1 MKSNDSTLDNFFLS
15 AKALIQKEDSSQR
28 LIKEETELFLG
39 YKLKGYDKYYF
50 FFFSVMQ
57 GQCLF
62 TYRTNPSDEK
72 QHRVIMTIEK
82 AGVVESII
90 TGLIHNEEVVIIDED
105 ISFLKKRGVKNKPKR
120 IKKKVTKSA
129 SRESDLTILIKHL
142 RSTRVHPNIG
152 TIDVSLV
159 ENIDHTEDYLA
170 FADDLADA
178 IYGYYDSHIKI
189 TDRQKD
195 IVFRRFGVAGYQP
208 QTLKEIGASYDVTR
222 ERIRQILKKSLYG
235 SKNLSMFSRILLV
248 LSSVRSDDLVKYLYF
263 GAYEVYGGN
272 LLKYILD
279 NLPKGDE
286 ISAAIN
292 ALKINTHK
300 VAKDEA
306 RKQKSHQTELL
317 RGSRFMSLLSKPS
330 MMESSHADT
339 EFSAFKVVRSVNR
352 ENNIGVFYSRKSSVP
367 LEYESST
374 EFRVLSKLENNP
386 YVKRIKAQSLGIL
399 RDDTLGR
406 YYFPDIQILTVDD
419 EIYIIEVKP
428 LDDMV
433 IPENIAKYD
442 SLKDYCL
449 TMGYGYAMIDERGN
463 TFESVVNHSVPNE
476 KEAAVLKA
484 LEEQKHL
491 RYQDIKS
498 LQTKHMISRI
508 DLLKIVY
515 DNADRLDYISRPLSI
530 KYKAIPVAG
539 S

>member
-28 LIKEETELFLG
+28 LMKEETELFLG

-50 FFFSVMQ
+50 FFSVMQ

-62 TYRTNPSDEK
+62 TYRTNPSGEK

-82 AGVVESII
+82 AGLVKSII

-105 ISFLKKRGVKNKPKR
+105 ISFLKKRGMRDKPKQR
-120 IKKKVTKSA
+120 KKKVTKSA
-129 SRESDLTILIKHL
+129 PRESDLTILIKHL

-152 TIDVSLV
+152 TIDISTA
-159 ENIDHTEDYLA
+159 ESIDYAEDYLA

-178 IYGYYDSHIKI
+178 IYSYYDSHVKI

-235 SKNLSMFSRILLV
+235 FKNPSVFSRILLV

-286 ISAAIN
+286 IGVAIN

-300 VAKDEA
+300 IAKDEA
-306 RKQKSHQTELL
+306 RKQKSHQAELL
-317 RGSRFMSLLSKPS
+317 RGSRFMSLLSRPS
-330 MMESSHADT
+330 IMESSHADT
-339 EFSAFKVVRSVNR
+339 EFSAFKVARRVNR

-386 YVKRIKAQSLGIL
+386 HVKRVKTQSLSIL
-399 RDDTLGR
+399 CDNTLGR
-406 YYFPDIQILTVDD
+406 HYFPDIQILTVDN

-428 LDDMV
+428 LDDML
-433 IPENIAKYD
+433 IPENIEKYS
-442 SLKDYCL
+442 SLKDYCF

-463 TFESVVNHSVPNE
+463 SFESIVNHYVSPE
-476 KEAAVLKA
+476 KERVILDA
-484 LEEQKHL
+484 LEEQKLL
-491 RYQDIKS
+491 RYRDTRN
-498 LQTKHMISRI
+498 LQVKHAISKR

-515 DNADRLDYISRPLSI
+515 DNVDKLDYISRPLSI
-530 KYKAIPVAG
+530 RCKAVPAVG